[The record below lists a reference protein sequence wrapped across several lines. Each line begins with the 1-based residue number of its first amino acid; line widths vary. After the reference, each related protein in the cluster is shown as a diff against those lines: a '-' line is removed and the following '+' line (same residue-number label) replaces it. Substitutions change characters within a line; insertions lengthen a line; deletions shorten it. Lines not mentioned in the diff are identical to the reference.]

1 LIGGR
6 QNERETT
13 RTEEEF
19 MRKIPI
25 AAALLTTIFVLPVY
39 AQDAAAPAATPAPAA
54 MPAASPAD
62 PSAAPAAAPA
72 AAPSDAA
79 APAAAP
85 NTAMASEYTG
95 KTIYSSKGSKIGI
108 VTAVTTD
115 AQGQQ
120 QAVVGVEKFLGL
132 GGKNVMFPVSSLQAK
147 SGGGYTTS
155 LTSAEIK
162 ALPEAH

>member
-1 LIGGR
+1 
-6 QNERETT
+6 
-13 RTEEEF
+13 

-25 AAALLTTIFVLPVY
+25 AAALLTTIFVAPVY
-39 AQDAAAPAATPAPAA
+39 AQDAATPAATPAPAA
-54 MPAASPAD
+54 SPAEPAAAPAQSAM
-62 PSAAPAAAPA
+62 PSAAPAQSAA
-72 AAPSDAA
+72 
-79 APAAAP
+79 
-85 NTAMASEYTG
+85 MQSEYTG
-95 KTIYSSKGSKIGI
+95 QTIYSSKGTKIGT

-155 LTSAEIK
+155 LTSSEIK

>member
-1 LIGGR
+1 
-6 QNERETT
+6 
-13 RTEEEF
+13 

-39 AQDAAAPAATPAPAA
+39 AQDAATPAATPAPAST
-54 MPAASPAD
+54 PAASPAD
-62 PSAAPAAAPA
+62 PSAAPA

-85 NTAMASEYTG
+85 STAMASEYTG
-95 KTIYSSKGSKIGI
+95 KTIYSSKGTKIGT
-108 VTAVTTD
+108 VSAVTTD

-155 LTSAEIK
+155 LTSTEIK

>member
-39 AQDAAAPAATPAPAA
+39 AQDAATPAVTPT
-54 MPAASPAD
+54 PAASPAD

-72 AAPSDAA
+72 AAPSEAA

-95 KTIYSSKGSKIGI
+95 KTIYSSKGTKIGT
-108 VTAVTTD
+108 VTTVTTD

-155 LTSAEIK
+155 LTSSEIK

>member
-1 LIGGR
+1 
-6 QNERETT
+6 
-13 RTEEEF
+13 

-39 AQDAAAPAATPAPAA
+39 AQDAATPAAAPAAT
-54 MPAASPAD
+54 PAASPAD

-95 KTIYSSKGSKIGI
+95 KTIYSSKGTKIGI
-108 VTAVTTD
+108 VTTVTTD

-155 LTSAEIK
+155 LTSSEIK

>member
-1 LIGGR
+1 VPSGVVTVMSTSPTLRAG
-6 QNERETT
+6 
-13 RTEEEF
+13 
-19 MRKIPI
+19 
-25 AAALLTTIFVLPVY
+25 LLTTIFVAPVY
-39 AQDAAAPAATPAPAA
+39 AQDAATPAATPAPAA
-54 MPAASPAD
+54 SPAEPAAAAPAQSAM
-62 PSAAPAAAPA
+62 PSAAPAQSAA
-72 AAPSDAA
+72 
-79 APAAAP
+79 
-85 NTAMASEYTG
+85 MQSEYTG
-95 KTIYSSKGSKIGI
+95 QTIYSSKGTKIGT

-155 LTSAEIK
+155 LTSTEIK

>member
-1 LIGGR
+1 
-6 QNERETT
+6 
-13 RTEEEF
+13 

-25 AAALLTTIFVLPVY
+25 AAALLTTIFVAPVY
-39 AQDAAAPAATPAPAA
+39 AQDAATPAATPAPAA
-54 MPAASPAD
+54 SPAEPAAAAPAQSAM
-62 PSAAPAAAPA
+62 PSAAPAQSAA
-72 AAPSDAA
+72 
-79 APAAAP
+79 
-85 NTAMASEYTG
+85 MQSEYTG
-95 KTIYSSKGSKIGI
+95 QTIYSSKGTKIGT
-108 VTAVTTD
+108 VAAVTTD

-155 LTSAEIK
+155 LTSTEIK

>member
-1 LIGGR
+1 
-6 QNERETT
+6 
-13 RTEEEF
+13 

-39 AQDAAAPAATPAPAA
+39 AQDAATPAAAPAAT
-54 MPAASPAD
+54 PAASPAD

-79 APAAAP
+79 APAP
-85 NTAMASEYTG
+85 NAAMASEYTG
-95 KTIYSSKGSKIGI
+95 KTIYSSKGTKIGT
-108 VTAVTTD
+108 VTTVTTD

-120 QAVVGVEKFLGL
+120 QAVVGIEKFLGL

-155 LTSAEIK
+155 LTSTEIK

>member
-1 LIGGR
+1 
-6 QNERETT
+6 
-13 RTEEEF
+13 

-25 AAALLTTIFVLPVY
+25 AAALLTTIFVAPVY
-39 AQDAAAPAATPAPAA
+39 AQDTATPAATPA
-54 MPAASPAD
+54 PAASPAD
-62 PSAAPAAAPA
+62 PSAAPAQSAMPA
-72 AAPSDAA
+72 Q
-79 APAAAP
+79 
-85 NTAMASEYTG
+85 NAMQSEYTG
-95 KTIYSSKGSKIGI
+95 QTIYSSKGSKIGT

-147 SGGGYTTS
+147 AGGGYTTS
-155 LTSAEIK
+155 LTSTEIK

>member
-1 LIGGR
+1 
-6 QNERETT
+6 
-13 RTEEEF
+13 

-25 AAALLTTIFVLPVY
+25 AAALLTTIFVAPVY
-39 AQDAAAPAATPAPAA
+39 AQDAATPAATPAPAA
-54 MPAASPAD
+54 SPAEPANAPAQSAM
-62 PSAAPAAAPA
+62 PSAAPAQSAA
-72 AAPSDAA
+72 
-79 APAAAP
+79 
-85 NTAMASEYTG
+85 MQSEYTG
-95 KTIYSSKGSKIGI
+95 QTIYSSKGTKIGT

-155 LTSAEIK
+155 LTSSEIK

>member
-1 LIGGR
+1 MGD
-6 QNERETT
+6 ETSGKPSKP
-13 RTEEEF
+13 EEES

-25 AAALLTTIFVLPVY
+25 AAALLTTIFVAPVY
-39 AQDAAAPAATPAPAA
+39 AQDAASPAATPAPATSPA
-54 MPAASPAD
+54 EPAAAPAQSAM
-62 PSAAPAAAPA
+62 PSAAPAQSAA
-72 AAPSDAA
+72 
-79 APAAAP
+79 
-85 NTAMASEYTG
+85 MQSEYTG
-95 KTIYSSKGSKIGI
+95 QTIYSSKGTKIGT

-132 GGKNVMFPVSSLQAK
+132 GGKNVMFHVSSLQTK

-155 LTSAEIK
+155 LTSSEIK

>member
-1 LIGGR
+1 
-6 QNERETT
+6 
-13 RTEEEF
+13 

-25 AAALLTTIFVLPVY
+25 AAALLSTIFVLPVY
-39 AQDAAAPAATPAPAA
+39 AQDAATPAATPT
-54 MPAASPAD
+54 PAASPAD
-62 PSAAPAAAPA
+62 PSAAPAQAATPA

-95 KTIYSSKGSKIGI
+95 KAIYSSKGTKIGT
-108 VTAVTTD
+108 VTTVTTD

-155 LTSAEIK
+155 LTSSEIK